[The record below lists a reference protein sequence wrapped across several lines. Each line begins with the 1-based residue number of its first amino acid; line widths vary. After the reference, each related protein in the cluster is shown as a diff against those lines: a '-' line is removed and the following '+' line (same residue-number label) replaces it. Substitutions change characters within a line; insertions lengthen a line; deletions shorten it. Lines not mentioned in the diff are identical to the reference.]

1 MSVREGQAKLRKL
14 ANHLR
19 QGGELSVDDRDFL
32 VSSLLSISDGE
43 DAEIALGVKA
53 RRGERKSK
61 QAKDTKLNLEFVNG
75 WLASAIAPEKEGGL
89 GLTLKD
95 AVGKLPDLWLHLP
108 SEKTLL
114 RYWNDRKET
123 QERTFKIK
131 TD

>member
-1 MSVREGQAKLRKL
+1 MSVRAGQAKLRKL
-14 ANHLR
+14 AKHLH

-43 DAEIALGVKA
+43 DAETALGVKA

-61 QAKDTKLNLEFVNG
+61 QAKDTKRVLEFVYG

-95 AVGKLPDLWLHLP
+95 AVPKLKAEWRQLP

-114 RYWNDRKET
+114 RYWNDRKDT
-123 QERTFKIK
+123 QERDFKIK